1 MRTISEIRAQSR
13 EGDSEHT
20 ELQRIMKA
28 LEEKKLITAKKR
40 EDVEL
45 KFRTKKE
52 KKSKKNKSK
61 KD

>member
-1 MRTISEIRAQSR
+1 MRTISEVRAQSR

-28 LEEKKLITAKKR
+28 LEAKNLITAKKR

-45 KFRTKKE
+45 KYKEKKE
-52 KKSKKNKSK
+52 KKAKKHKSK